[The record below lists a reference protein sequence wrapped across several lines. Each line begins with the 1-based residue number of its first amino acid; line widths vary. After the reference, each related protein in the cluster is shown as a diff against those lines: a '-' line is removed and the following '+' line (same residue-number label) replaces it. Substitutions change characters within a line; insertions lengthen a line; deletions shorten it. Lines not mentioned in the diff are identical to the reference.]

1 MRIGVLGTGTIASA
15 VVRSVADD
23 GHSITVSRR
32 SAAVSAALAR
42 DHASVSVAEN
52 QGVID
57 ASEVILLGLTADA
70 APRILD
76 GLRFRP
82 DQRVLSLMGGAGLDQ
97 VAELVAPAATDAVMI
112 PFPSIAQD
120 GSPILVL
127 GRRDLVESIFG
138 LRNKIFCMKDE
149 AELHAFLCAQAV
161 LSPVARLVEEAAAW
175 LASHDCDAETGEAFL
190 RRLVVS
196 SLSNMSTADLLK
208 ALDTEGGYNQR
219 LRQHMDQAGMGPAL
233 RTILSRLKAEI

>member
-52 QGVID
+52 QAVID
-57 ASEVILLGLTADA
+57 ASDVILLGLMADA
-70 APRILD
+70 APQVLD

-82 DQRVLSLMGGAGLDQ
+82 NQRVLSLMAGAGLDD
-97 VAELVAPAATDAVMI
+97 VAGMVAPATADAVMI
-112 PFPSIAQD
+112 PFPSIAQT
-120 GSPILVL
+120 GSPVLVL
-127 GRRDLVESIFG
+127 GRGDLVESLFG
-138 LRNKIFCMKDE
+138 TRNTIFCMRDE
-149 AELHAFLCAQAV
+149 AELQAYLCAQAV
-161 LSPVARLVEEAAAW
+161 LSPVARLVEEGAAW
-175 LASHDCDAETGEAFL
+175 LALHDCDARTGEAFL

-196 SLSNMSTADLLK
+196 SFSNMSATDLLK

-219 LRQHMDQAGMGPAL
+219 LRRHMDRAGMGPAL
-233 RTILSRLKAEI
+233 KSGLNDLEAET

>member
-57 ASEVILLGLTADA
+57 ASDVILLGLIADA
-70 APRILD
+70 APRVLD

-82 DQRVLSLMGGAGLDQ
+82 DQRVLSLMAGAGLDD
-97 VAELVAPAATDAVMI
+97 VAGMVAPASADAVMI
-112 PFPSIAQD
+112 PFPSIAQA
-120 GSPILVL
+120 GSPVLVL
-127 GRRDLVESIFG
+127 GRPDLVGRLFG
-138 LRNKIFCMKDE
+138 ARNTIFCMKDS
-149 AELHAFLCAQAV
+149 AELQAYLCAQAV
-161 LSPVARLVEEAAAW
+161 LSPVARLVEEGATW
-175 LASHDCDAETGEAFL
+175 LGSHDCDVERGETFL

-196 SLSNMSTADLLK
+196 SLSTMSTTDLLK

-219 LRQHMDQAGMGPAL
+219 LRRHMDQAGMGPAL
-233 RTILSRLKAEI
+233 YSGLSDLVAET